1 MKDEYAPPGEPP
13 EESDSEAGAFE
24 RESEPP
30 VKPALPP
37 KLGLP
42 LALLVTILSAIALR
56 YAFDPEQAGTWS
68 MLLVLFAVYAPCA
81 AAAMVLMQREGKLRD
96 EIRPRAGDLAFGG
109 LIAGV
114 MYVAGM
120 GARQF
125 LLSPDTPR
133 NWWVVRL
140 YLQLGD
146 GANNRMLYVGMAVF
160 VIAVLEEI
168 TWRGLV
174 MRSLRPSYG
183 PLRSWLLSSVLYA
196 LSHLSTISLLAHPVG
211 GPNPLLVAAALGCGL
226 VWGHLYNRTGRLAP
240 CLFAHGIFSMA
251 IVDFPLWRP

>member
-1 MKDEYAPPGEPP
+1 MNDEYAPPAEHPEQNEPDP
-13 EESDSEAGAFE
+13 APIE
-24 RESEPP
+24 RESEPTA
-30 VKPALPP
+30 KPALSPR
-37 KLGLP
+37 LALP
-42 LALLVTILSAIALR
+42 VSLLVTIVSAFALR
-56 YAFDPEQAGTWS
+56 YAFHPDQAGTWG

-81 AAAMVLMQREGKLRD
+81 AVAIVLMRREGMLAEELK
-96 EIRPRAGDLAFGG
+96 PRNGDLTFGA

-125 LLSPDTPR
+125 LLSADSPR

-146 GANNRMLYVGMAVF
+146 TANNRMLYVGMAVF
-160 VIAVLEEI
+160 VIAVLEEL

-174 MRSLRPSYG
+174 MRSLRQAFG
-183 PLRSWLLSSVLYA
+183 PLRAWLLSSVLYA
-196 LSHLSTISLLAHPVG
+196 VSHVATISLLAHPVA

-226 VWGHLYNRTGRLAP
+226 VWGHLYNRAGRLLP
-240 CLFAHGIFSMA
+240 CLFAHGLFSMA